1 MRRDVTQAAQ
11 WWAQSS
17 LWPPS
22 VARGRYYF
30 HAVYGE
36 TKAHLQVYKVVAKKV
51 MVRATLQL
59 DGEAIGFLE
68 EGQEACAM
76 PPRTT
81 RTHVTEGAVCAPPRR
96 GRSVRA
102 GKTRWQWQASVRAD
116 LSVGTWLRADS
127 FKFHV

>member
-1 MRRDVTQAAQ
+1 M
-11 WWAQSS
+11 
-17 LWPPS
+17 WPPS

-68 EGQEACAM
+68 EGQEACHA
-76 PPRTT
+76 PSHD
-81 RTHVTEGAVCAPPRR
+81 THARNRRRSLRPSHKRPLGPRR
-96 GRSVRA
+96 
-102 GKTRWQWQASVRAD
+102 
-116 LSVGTWLRADS
+116 
-127 FKFHV
+127 